1 MSASDHTPLDA
12 PPLSEEAR
20 ARELARVRNLKIVVI
35 GLGVVLVALALVVFS
50 TLIVRAVKGS
60 GEKQAAASAVSAI
73 RTAVA
78 ARARWLS
85 SIPPGSRV
93 IATAIG
99 EGRSRGD
106 ASRPIAGS
114 SRSCSTSP
122 PAPKPAASS
131 WRPARSEGTR
141 GRRISRRRV
150 NRMTPLAATA
160 RVGYTEPQRRSSGL
174 RPFALRSYSFSG
186 PGRRPL
192 TAKTGVRFPLGAP

>member
-60 GEKQAAASAVSAI
+60 GEKQAAASAVSAN
-73 RTAVA
+73 RTAVPGQSPVV
-78 ARARWLS
+78 S

-99 EGRSRGD
+99 EGRLAVTVEADRRFITILFD
-106 ASRPIAGS
+106 VATGS
-114 SRSCSTSP
+114 ETGRIVL
-122 PAPKPAASS
+122 AP
-131 WRPARSEGTR
+131 G
-141 GRRISRRRV
+141 
-150 NRMTPLAATA
+150 
-160 RVGYTEPQRRSSGL
+160 PQ
-174 RPFALRSYSFSG
+174 
-186 PGRRPL
+186 
-192 TAKTGVRFPLGAP
+192 